1 MSDALYPTRLR
12 WHHTVGAARH
22 DGVAVELRTAPRLP
36 GLNDM
41 TEIDY
46 IPTVIAQVRT
56 GCDAMRDMTAEE
68 RGWAH
73 ALLVRMAEFA
83 RAELP

>member
-1 MSDALYPTRLR
+1 MSDL
-12 WHHTVGAARH
+12 
-22 DGVAVELRTAPRLP
+22 
-36 GLNDM
+36 

-46 IPTVIAQVRT
+46 IPAVIAQVRIA
-56 GCDAMRDMTAEE
+56 CDAMRDMTAEE